1 MAYCN
6 RCYKDLSFWDKKYGG
21 ICRNCYEKEERR
33 RQEQE
38 ERENERNRLDR
49 NNNVYKHIQKNLSK
63 YGWLIY
69 LYNKFFS
76 CDISFLNN
84 RIKQK
89 YNTPFKLIKKII
101 DEFCVEIKYRE
112 FSLENIINIFS
123 NNKFF
128 NIVIAECMDNW
139 DFNPDN
145 TYINSTLDIYMKQ
158 ESIDNYL
165 FLRMSDYAL
174 NDNDSKLSNRE
185 YNISYTDSE
194 ECRFFAIY
202 HITFMLL
209 YATKFC
215 DYFNDFE
222 ANEELSSMHI
232 NLLKQDVDIK
242 YIIEKLY
249 NIYENCYISTFDK
262 KLDKD
267 EFKILLILEEDNI
280 HLKSTVDSLTKYFIP
295 IKSKIQNGNIDE
307 YYKEIDINGVNN
319 VLNES
324 KSNKSVLLCLTLFY
338 ILDDI
343 QYEQLLEY
351 VFNANKIYNNLEK
364 TTNEIQAQKDK
375 ERFLNGDFSK
385 EVEMQKQEV
394 EYLNVQNGYEFEEYV
409 ANLYRKLGY
418 TIEEVTKKSGD
429 QRCRCY
435 CL

>member
-394 EYLNVQNGYEFEEYV
+394 EYSNVQNGYEFEEYV

-429 QRCRCY
+429 QRCRC
-435 CL
+435 CSI

>member
-33 RQEQE
+33 KQEQE
-38 ERENERNRLDR
+38 ERENERNHLDR

-76 CDISFLNN
+76 CDISFLNS

-112 FSLENIINIFS
+112 FSLENIINTFS

-139 DFNPDN
+139 DFTPDN
-145 TYINSTLDIYMKQ
+145 TYIKSTLDIYMKQ

-174 NDNDSKLSNRE
+174 NDNDSKLSNKE

-202 HITFMLL
+202 HITFILL

-267 EFKILLILEEDNI
+267 EFKILLILEEDNL

-307 YYKEIDINGVNN
+307 YYKEIDINGVNSI
-319 VLNES
+319 LNES

-338 ILDDI
+338 ILGDI
-343 QYEQLLEY
+343 QYEQLLED

-385 EVEMQKQEV
+385 EEEMQKQAV
-394 EYLNVQNGYEFEEYV
+394 EYSNVQTGYEFEEYV

-429 QRCRCY
+429 QRCRC
-435 CL
+435 CGI

>member
-139 DFNPDN
+139 DFTPDN

-222 ANEELSSMHI
+222 ANEELSNMHI

-280 HLKSTVDSLTKYFIP
+280 HLKSKVDSLTKYFIP

-319 VLNES
+319 
-324 KSNKSVLLCLTLFY
+324 
-338 ILDDI
+338 ILM
-343 QYEQLLEY
+343 LE
-351 VFNANKIYNNLEK
+351 
-364 TTNEIQAQKDK
+364 
-375 ERFLNGDFSK
+375 
-385 EVEMQKQEV
+385 
-394 EYLNVQNGYEFEEYV
+394 
-409 ANLYRKLGY
+409 
-418 TIEEVTKKSGD
+418 
-429 QRCRCY
+429 
-435 CL
+435 